1 MSKLMEKFTRS
12 AGKAE
17 LILKKNGPA
26 ILMVGGAIGVIGA
39 TVMACV
45 ATKKL
50 NESEKI
56 EKIKEDINDIHEL
69 HATSSEEEYPEKAYK
84 KDLTTLY
91 LSEGVEIVK
100 AYGPAAAVMG
110 LSLTAMFASN
120 NAYKQRTVS
129 LAAAYAT
136 LESVYKR
143 YRENVVNELG
153 EDADF
158 RFRNSV
164 VREEVEEEI
173 IDPKTG
179 KTKTVKKTVDVVPN
193 KKLGEYSEYARF
205 FEPGNPNYEQSFDED
220 GNAIYSDSEYNLH
233 FLILKQCEANDLLRD
248 RGHVFLNEV
257 YDMLGFPRTK
267 AGNMVG
273 WTYDLSNPHGD
284 NEIDFGIH
292 EMKRQNMDFV
302 NGYEPVILLDFNVDG
317 PIIDYL
323 K

>member
-1 MSKLMEKFTRS
+1 MNNLKERFTRS

-17 LILKKNGPA
+17 LILKKNGPTM
-26 ILMVGGAIGVIGA
+26 LMIGGALGVLGA
-39 TVMACV
+39 TVMACA

-50 NESEKI
+50 TESSKME
-56 EKIKEDINDIHEL
+56 EIKDDINNLHEL
-69 HATSSEEEYPEKAYK
+69 HATNTEEDYPEKVYK

-91 LSEGVEIVK
+91 FREGVEIAK
-100 AYGPAAAVMG
+100 AYAPAAAVMA

-120 NAYKQRTVS
+120 KAYKQRTVS

-136 LESVYKR
+136 LESMYNR

-153 EDADF
+153 EDADY

-164 VREEVEEEI
+164 VREEIEEEI

-179 KTKTVKKTVDVVPN
+179 KTKTVKKTVDIVPN
-193 KKLGEYSEYARF
+193 KKLDEYSEYARF
-205 FEPGNPNYEQSFDED
+205 FEPGNPNYEQSYDED

-233 FLILKQCEANDLLRD
+233 FLMLQQCHANDILRD
-248 RGHVFLNEV
+248 KGHVFLNEV

-267 AGNMVG
+267 AGNIVG
-273 WTYDLSNPHGD
+273 WVYDLKNPNGD
-284 NEIDFGIH
+284 NVIDFGIH

-317 PIIDYL
+317 PIIDFL